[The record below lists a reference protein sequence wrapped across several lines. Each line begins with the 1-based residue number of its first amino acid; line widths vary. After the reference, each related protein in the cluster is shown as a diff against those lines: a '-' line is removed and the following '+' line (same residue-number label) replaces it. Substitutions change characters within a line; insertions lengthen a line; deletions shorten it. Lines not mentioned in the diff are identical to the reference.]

1 MITMKGPTKRL
12 ERLGTQVEAAGRV
25 LPDRISRA
33 VERQV
38 LPLIEEGYRSR
49 TDPYGQSWA
58 QPKAGNKPMEITGK
72 LRKAYEVIRVISGLR
87 WTIYA
92 SNNARAK
99 SGGAFYGNI
108 LQYGF
113 RHKGGSIVEPRR
125 QVPITQRLSQ
135 RWAQRM
141 QDAAKREG
149 VAWAQ
154 GVGK

>member
-1 MITMKGPTKRL
+1 MMKMTGPTKRL
-12 ERLGTQVEAAGRV
+12 ERIGNRIDAAGRD

-38 LPLIEEGYRSR
+38 MPLIEEGYRTR
-49 TDPYGQSWA
+49 TDPYGSPWA
-58 QPKAGNKPMEITGK
+58 KPLAGNKPMEITGK

-99 SGGAFYGNI
+99 SGGAYYGNI

-113 RHKGGSIVEPRR
+113 RHKSGTVVEPRR
-125 QVPITQRLSQ
+125 QVPIRQRLSQ
-135 RWAQRM
+135 RWTQRM
-141 QDAAKREG
+141 QDAAKREA

-154 GVGK
+154 GMGK